1 LAEEETMDI
10 TSIIKSKFG
19 FVDQFVKDKV
29 YQKLDRLLESE
40 YLSELLKPKLDDVI
54 NKLVDEVDVDSEVE
68 SMFEH
73 AISSFEIKQTFEEV
87 VNDKVEL
94 AIEDNIVN
102 SLESYF
108 KHDFEVSEYVDDHVV
123 NEHIQELTEKFI
135 KSCDFKDDLKDMIKE
150 ASLNEV
156 LLGMIREQNKRIEVL
171 EKRLE
176 SLANCLYL

>member
-1 LAEEETMDI
+1 MDI

-19 FVDQFVKDKV
+19 FVDQFVKEKV

-54 NKLVDEVDVDSEVE
+54 NKLVDDVDVDSEVE
-68 SMFEH
+68 SMFED
-73 AISSFEIKQTFEEV
+73 AISSMNQNFEKA

-94 AIEDNIVN
+94 TIKD
-102 SLESYF
+102 YF
-108 KHDFEVSEYVDDHVV
+108 KHDFEVSEYVDGQVV